1 MSLKGRVAL
10 ITGAGGGIGKAVA
23 VSLAKLGVKTVLF
36 GGKTIEKLNET
47 KKLIDEIGED
57 CLIISGNLTDDN
69 FLSEGFK
76 KVIEEVGGI
85 DILINNAGMALNCPV
100 EQTPAEVFDKIMGL
114 NVRAPY
120 FLTQLALP
128 YLLKSN
134 RASIINIASV
144 VAHAGYPYQS
154 MDTSIRGTRWLPL
167 LVPAGIAVVL
177 STAYINAAMVS
188 IFDYARFSS
197 EVVWGSMSDS
207 PAVYELILQF
217 IVMCLVPGVCE
228 EFLFRG
234 AILTN
239 LRPFGRS
246 NAILISAFLF
256 SMMHQNAEQLLYTFA
271 AGIVLGLIYE
281 MTGSIWCTTVL
292 HILNNFVSVTESAI
306 FYRFDDVMTSSLAIV
321 IFEMVLIAIGVISA
335 AILVS
340 RFFSKRTDLRDG
352 IFGRSLPASD
362 GYAECPIE
370 ASRARRLFF
379 TPTMIIFLIL
389 CLVQV
394 LFLILMA
401 VIYVG

>member
-1 MSLKGRVAL
+1 MNANERYYRRV
-10 ITGAGGGIGKAVA
+10 IGAIGGTMLLFWGLLNAF
-23 VSLAKLGVKTVLF
+23 GVFLTFFTELLLV
-36 GGKTIEKLNET
+36 
-47 KKLIDEIGED
+47 
-57 CLIISGNLTDDN
+57 ISGN
-69 FLSEGFK
+69 
-76 KVIEEVGGI
+76 EVVYNVVYNLVYGAGYLASFMI
-85 DILINNAGMALNCPV
+85 PVALLRKLIG
-100 EQTPAEVFDKIMGL
+100 
-114 NVRAPY
+114 R
-120 FLTQLALP
+120 
-128 YLLKSN
+128 
-134 RASIINIASV
+134 
-144 VAHAGYPYQS
+144 AGYPYQS
-154 MDTSIRGTRWLPL
+154 MDMSIRGTRWLPL

-197 EVVWGSMSDS
+197 EVVWGGVSDS

-234 AILTN
+234 AILSN

-306 FYRFDDVMTSSLAIV
+306 FYRFDDVMTSSIAIV